1 MVWCSITGVHLYR
14 TDRSLSSLC
23 LVFSV
28 SMTIVRRRLH
38 DGGFTDPID
47 GQEPVAPRW
56 YKWLDDVAAISI
68 TPEMKFA
75 GKQRNVV
82 K

>member
-14 TDRSLSSLC
+14 TDRSLPFACVL
-23 LVFSV
+23 SV
-28 SMTIVRRRLH
+28 SMAIPRRRLH

-56 YKWLDDVAAISI
+56 YKWLDDVAAINI

-82 K
+82 R

>member
-1 MVWCSITGVHLYR
+1 
-14 TDRSLSSLC
+14 
-23 LVFSV
+23 
-28 SMTIVRRRLH
+28 MTIVRRRLH

-56 YKWLDDVAAISI
+56 YKWLDDVATISI